1 MIKLENH
8 TIDYIAKV
16 FENCND
22 FLRSLVNSL
31 KIKFLQPMKR
41 SMKMLSFKMRNLKE
55 MQNDIF
61 NQQS

>member
-8 TIDYIAKV
+8 TTDYIAKV

-41 SMKMLSFKMRNLKE
+41 SVRMLSFKMRNLKE